1 MKFYFVHVLK
11 LFLSL
16 KKNHYAYTHPYMHK
30 TFSTLGNE
38 KQQQQIKFYEKP
50 SGELIFLQAAKN
62 LKIFY
67 FIHPTEQVL
76 KK

>member
-1 MKFYFVHVLK
+1 
-11 LFLSL
+11 
-16 KKNHYAYTHPYMHK
+16 MHK
-30 TFSTLGNE
+30 TLSTLGNE